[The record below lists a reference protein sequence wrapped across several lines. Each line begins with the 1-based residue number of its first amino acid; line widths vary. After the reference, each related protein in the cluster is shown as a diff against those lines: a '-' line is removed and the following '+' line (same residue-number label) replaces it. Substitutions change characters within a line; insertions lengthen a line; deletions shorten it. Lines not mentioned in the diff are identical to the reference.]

1 MKLLSL
7 CMIVKNEEK
16 LLSRCLESVKT
27 LVDEIIIVDTGSTDQ
42 TKAIAQEYTEHVY
55 DFIWINDF
63 AAARN
68 ESLKYATGKWI
79 LILDADEYIE
89 QYNHEELRKLLSSR
103 PEQKPEVFLLNILN
117 LLGDGYDETQVLKSQ
132 GARLFANNGLIYY
145 RQPLHEQLT
154 CDNEELTLQSLSFT
168 IYHTGY
174 TSSVVSEKEKS
185 ARNMAILEQM
195 KPDQESDPYYQ
206 FVLGNEHK
214 SLDQK
219 QTAMQCYYRS
229 YEKSRP
235 TDAWYHYLLT
245 SLISLELQTSNFEQA
260 HTHIKQGLS
269 AAPDSVDYHC
279 LNGLLLEELGFLNN
293 AAEHYLTCIHL
304 TEKAAASGQSSHV
317 LESSYEKII
326 PYQRLAEIA
335 RQQSRLEDAVSHW
348 SNTLI
353 NQPKNFSVLQHYM
366 DHLTLYMEPESIVN
380 QLNKLYPVHQPL
392 HIWLLHNIALKA
404 GNLAVSVF
412 YNQLLIQ
419 QHLQINATDSLLFT
433 MLSRS
438 ASCPDMTEIRSS
450 IPVSVSAMADI
461 IYHNATPEA
470 LSQQEP
476 LKDTLLYLLKYG
488 YSDHY
493 YALLETVEN
502 AETIN
507 NLAAAVSRIGRT
519 DETVELLEL
528 LLQHQALNASSL
540 QLLGQLHVNI
550 GDSETAFQCWVQAY
564 QLEHSPL
571 FIGLIRENCSPEN
584 VQILN
589 TEIIDSSH
597 HWLGII

>member
-1 MKLLSL
+1 MNLLSL

-16 LLSRCLESVKT
+16 LLSRCLESVKP
-27 LVDEIIIVDTGSTDQ
+27 LVDEIIIVDTGSTDR
-42 TKAIAQEYTEHVY
+42 TKAIAREYTEHVY
-55 DFIWINDF
+55 DFVWINDF

-89 QYNHEELRKLLSSR
+89 QNNHEELRKLLSSR
-103 PEQKPEVFLLNILN
+103 SEQKPEVFLLNIYN
-117 LLGDGYDETQVLKSQ
+117 LLGDGDDETQLLKSQ

-145 RQPLHEQLT
+145 KQPLHEQLT
-154 CDNEELTLQSLSFT
+154 CDNQKLILQALPFT

-174 TSSVVSEKEKS
+174 TSSVVIEQNKS
-185 ARNMAILEQM
+185 ARNMLILEQM
-195 KPDQESDPYYQ
+195 KSGQETDPYYQ
-206 FVLGNEHK
+206 FVLGNQYRSTDE
-214 SLDQK
+214 K
-219 QTAMQCYYRS
+219 QEALQCYYRS

-245 SLISLELQTSNFEQA
+245 SLVGLELQTNEFEQA
-260 HTHIKQGLS
+260 NIHIQQGLS
-269 AAPDSVDYHC
+269 TAPDTIDYHC
-279 LNGLLLEELGFLNN
+279 LHGLLLEELGFLK
-293 AAEHYLTCIHL
+293 AASDRYLTCIKL
-304 TEKAAASGQSSHV
+304 TEKADAAGRSPNV
-317 LESSYEKII
+317 LEMSHRKVI
-326 PYQRLAEIA
+326 PYHRLAEIA
-335 RQQSRLEDAVSHW
+335 RQQSRLEDAISYW
-348 SNTLI
+348 SKTLK
-353 NQPKNFSVLQHYM
+353 NQPKNYSVLQQYM
-366 DHLTLYMEPESIVN
+366 DHLTLFMDPEAIVFR
-380 QLNKLYPVHQPL
+380 LNELYPTQQPL
-392 HIWLLHNIALKA
+392 HILLLHNAALKA

-412 YNQLLIQ
+412 YNQLLIE

-433 MLSRS
+433 MMSRS
-438 ASCPDMTEIRSS
+438 ASRPNMTEIKSS

-461 IYHNATPEA
+461 IYHNVTPET
-470 LSQQEP
+470 LSQPEP

-488 YSDHY
+488 YTDHY

-528 LLQHQALNASSL
+528 LLQNQALNTSSL
-540 QLLGQLHVNI
+540 QMLGQLHVNI
-550 GDSETAFQCWVQAY
+550 SDPETAFQCWLQAY

-584 VQILN
+584 VRILN
-589 TEIIDSSH
+589 TEIIDSAQR
-597 HWLGII
+597 WLDNI